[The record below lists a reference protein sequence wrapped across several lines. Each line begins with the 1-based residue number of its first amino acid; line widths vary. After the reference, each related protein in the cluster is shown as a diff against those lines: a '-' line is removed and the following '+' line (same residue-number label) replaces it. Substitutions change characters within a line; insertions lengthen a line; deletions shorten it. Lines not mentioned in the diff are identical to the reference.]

1 MDTNLALAQSTSSSL
16 LMISAHS
23 QCTEEFNVPLDIVE
37 LGNVLARPFSD
48 EEWEHFQKCVKRLFH
63 LSKIEKEWIEDGW
76 KPPGTQTFR
85 IAVTLMV
92 LIPSLCELVAMSTI
106 DEGGLTLEYRS
117 KGFANSLR
125 ILNSGTIQFY
135 GVEIDGRNE
144 YGVDEFHHD
153 DQSLWT
159 KIQSTIE

>member
-1 MDTNLALAQSTSSSL
+1 MNTNLALAQSTSNSL
-16 LMISAHS
+16 LMSSAHAS
-23 QCTEEFNVPLDIVE
+23 CTEEYNISLDNAE
-37 LGNVLARPFSD
+37 LGNFFARYFSD
-48 EEWEHFQKCVKRLFH
+48 EEWEHLQKCLKRLFR
-63 LSKIEKEWIEDGW
+63 LSKFEKEWLEEGW
-76 KPPGTQTFR
+76 KPPVTKTFR

-144 YGVDEFHHD
+144 FGVDEFHHGD
-153 DQSLWT
+153 ESLWER
-159 KIQSTIE
+159 IQSTIE